1 MTRSMNE
8 TRHRSDTQR
17 SVCSAARSARNLALT
32 VAVATAA
39 GCDDTTGPTAGA
51 TDLGIAFAVQSA
63 ALATFSGTAAMDL
76 QVAGT
81 NGTLVID
88 DLRLIVSEF
97 ELEAEDE
104 GANLD
109 DACSTDDDASDE
121 DDCLDFHFP
130 PFLLDV
136 PLSGGIVEVGSADVP
151 PGVYEELEFE
161 TRGLDDDEDD
171 DEVDRARVLE
181 LITELRA
188 TYPGFPERASM
199 VARGTFTPT
208 DGEPRPFVVYF
219 DAEVEVELEFEP
231 AIVLPA
237 ADGSALVVDIRP
249 DLWFRSGDSVIDLSQ
264 WDGRFVEL
272 EFEMERGFESVEFE
286 D

>member
-1 MTRSMNE
+1 MS
-8 TRHRSDTQR
+8 
-17 SVCSAARSARNLALT
+17 SAAKETLT
-32 VAVATAA
+32 PRPRPEHGRRPRTATIAAITIAVALVAA
-39 GCDDTTGPTAGA
+39 CDDTTGPADGA
-51 TDLGIAFAVQSA
+51 TELSVAFAVQSGA
-63 ALATFSGTAAMDL
+63 QATFSGTGIQNL
-76 QVAGT
+76 EISGS

-104 GANLD
+104 GANFD
-109 DACSTDDDASDE
+109 DACGDDDDASDE

-136 PLSGGIVEVGSADVP
+136 PLTGGIVEVGSADVP

-171 DEVDRARVLE
+171 DETDRARVLQ
-181 LITELRA
+181 LINELRA
-188 TYPGFPERASM
+188 TYAGFPETASM

-208 DGEPRPFVVYF
+208 GGAARPFVVYF

-231 AIVLPA
+231 PIVLPA
-237 ADGSALVVDIRP
+237 ADGSALVVDLRP
-249 DLWFRSGDSVIDLSQ
+249 DLWFRAGEQVVDLSQ

-272 EFEMERGFESVEFE
+272 EFEMERGFEKVEF
-286 D
+286 DD